1 MTAAALIVLWAV
13 LGGLWRRVFGGYTGL
28 PRSICYALMAPLTLP
43 IWLAA
48 PWGIWWPYAVM
59 IGVSCT
65 ALCLLFFVVSFYP
78 GGKFVDDRDVLLKYG
93 PFGLGYVLAHRF
105 WRDEWNTGSLID
117 GSNSVGE
124 ILLGASFWGSVGIL
138 WLWVV

>member
-1 MTAAALIVLWAV
+1 VTAAALIVLWVV
-13 LGGLWRRVFGGYTGL
+13 LGGLWRRVLGGYTGL

-43 IWLAA
+43 IWLAL

-65 ALCLLFFVVSFYP
+65 AACLLFFVVSFYP
-78 GGKFVDDRDVLLKYG
+78 GGKFTDDRDVMLKYG
-93 PFGLGYVLAHRF
+93 PFGLGYILAHRF
-105 WRDEWNTGSLID
+105 WRDEWNSGDFID
-117 GSNSVGE
+117 GSNAVGE
-124 ILLGASFWGSVGIL
+124 ILLGASFWGSVGVL

>member
-1 MTAAALIVLWAV
+1 VTAAALIVLWAV